1 MTVPDIH
8 RGVLDNLLD
17 GVLVVGSGGR
27 IETLNPAAER
37 ILGLEPGEAA
47 GRTFG
52 ELFIAR
58 DGFDDFTQIVLDAT
72 TQGDGPERR
81 VVEVQGEGRV
91 RSLSVATSYL
101 RTAGEEGAP
110 GPVSVIA
117 VFSDISEL
125 RELRDTELRMAKA
138 AEDQHSRLQDAY
150 REIEERNGALAA
162 ALRKVRVVQGLGM
175 VLVIGL
181 FLGAGL
187 WTWRP
192 LDLFAAASFF
202 GAEAGAAQGNGEAM
216 RTLTVKHRRNSS
228 SITLRG
234 RLSPWR
240 EADVKAPVEGTV
252 AAVHF
257 GMGDVVAEGQ
267 MLLELDLSRLERRYQ
282 SARLKFVKAQ
292 ENLAVLKNWEKSPE
306 MVKARRSFTKS
317 RMSMDSRRSQMR
329 KSRFLF
335 EQGLM
340 AAAEFEDEEREF
352 KSQLLDYESA
362 EEELAAVWAKA
373 DEKATAAAE
382 LALETARAEML
393 TAREQLE
400 ENAVRAPF
408 AGTVLPAL
416 RGDKGLAEGV
426 RLRKGNTLFRIGD
439 FSRIAA
445 SAAADEIDVI
455 KLKAGQKVTVT
466 GNAFPGLRLRGA
478 VDSVSAEADP
488 KQQRKAVFDVSVLL
502 DELRP
507 DVQAQLRP
515 GMSAKLRIVTYDNPK
530 ALLVP
535 LEAVR
540 RRGGKHWLRVLDPAS
555 GEVEDREVGI
565 GPTTLRRV
573 EIASGLKP
581 GEQVVLSGG

>member
-8 RGVLDNLLD
+8 RSVLENLSD

-27 IETLNPAAER
+27 VETLNPAAER
-37 ILGLEPGEAA
+37 ILGIEPGEAA

-58 DGFDDFTQIVLDAT
+58 DGFDDFTQLILDAT
-72 TQGDGPERR
+72 MQGSGPGRR
-81 VVEVQGEGRV
+81 VIEVQGESGV

-101 RTAGEEGAP
+101 RTAQEDDAS

-125 RELRDTELRMAKA
+125 RELREAELRMAKA
-138 AEDQHSRLQDAY
+138 VEDQHGRLQDAY

-175 VLVIGL
+175 VLVVGL

-192 LDLFAAASFF
+192 LDLFAAGSFF
-202 GAEAGAAQGNGEAM
+202 GGEAGASHADGDGEAM

-228 SITLRG
+228 SITLKG

-240 EADVKAPVEGTV
+240 EADVKSPVEG
-252 AAVHF
+252 AVTAVNF
-257 GMGDVVAEGQ
+257 RMGDRVAEGQ
-267 MLLELDLSRLERRYQ
+267 VLLELDLSKLERRYQ

-292 ENLAVLKNWEKSPE
+292 ENLALLKNWEKSPE

-317 RMSMDSRRSQMR
+317 RMSMDSRRSRMR

-340 AAAEFEDEEREF
+340 AAAEFEDEERQF

-362 EEELAAVWAKA
+362 EEELAAVRAKA
-373 DEKATAAAE
+373 DEKAAAAAR
-382 LALETARAEML
+382 LALENTRAEMSA
-393 TAREQLE
+393 ARKELE
-400 ENAVRAPF
+400 ENAIRAPF
-408 AGTVLPAL
+408 AGTVLPPL
-416 RGDKGLAEGV
+416 RGDKDLAEGV
-426 RLRKGNTLFRIGD
+426 RLRKGDTLFRIGD

-445 SAAADEIDVI
+445 GAAADEIDVI
-455 KLKAGQKVTVT
+455 ELKAGQKVTVNDRSVPSFT
-466 GNAFPGLRLRGA
+466 GVSPAAMPTTGSAGSGAGPGTVCA
-478 VDSVSAEADP
+478 SPPSNI
-488 KQQRKAVFDVSVLL
+488 
-502 DELRP
+502 RP
-507 DVQAQLRP
+507 
-515 GMSAKLRIVTYDNPK
+515 
-530 ALLVP
+530 
-535 LEAVR
+535 
-540 RRGGKHWLRVLDPAS
+540 PAS
-555 GEVEDREVGI
+555 HTACVASQSLVARASTVTAPSPSGWTVSRH
-565 GPTTLRRV
+565 PRFSPRV
-573 EIASGLKP
+573 SRLAFAICPPVTSKSSSRT
-581 GEQVVLSGG
+581 VR